1 MKRLHPGEAQMDTR
15 DDKTDIIA
23 RYEAESFIATQFRRL
38 YYNIKL
44 EDGGRKVKSF
54 LVTSSN
60 RGEGK
65 STITALLGL
74 TAAQFSKNKVLIVDA
89 DFRRP
94 RVNKLFNLDTD
105 VGMRDCLEKGLDP
118 NRVAMNTSIPNL
130 RVITAG
136 TPTDQPSILFESEA
150 LSSFFNQVTFYH
162 DIVIVDSAPVLAVS
176 DTLFLCPEVELVL
189 FVVLAGATPR
199 EVAKRAM
206 QTLEDSKA
214 KATGIVLNNALEVLP
229 YYYDRKYYGDD

>member
-1 MKRLHPGEAQMDTR
+1 MDTKVS
-15 DDKTDIIA
+15 KTDIIA
-23 RYEAESFIATQFRRL
+23 RYETESFIATQFRRL
-38 YYNIKL
+38 YYNIIL
-44 EDGGRKVKSF
+44 EDTSRKVKSF

-65 STITALLGL
+65 STIAAHLAV

-94 RVNKLFNLDTD
+94 RVNRLFDLDVD
-105 VGMRDCLEKGLDP
+105 VGMRECLERGVDP
-118 NRVAMNTSIPNL
+118 NQVTMSTKIPNL
-130 RVITAG
+130 NVITAG
-136 TPTDQPSILFESEA
+136 TPTDQPSVLFESEA
-150 LSSFFNQVTFYH
+150 LASFFSQVTFYH
-162 DIVIVDSAPVLAVS
+162 DVVIVDSAPVLAVS

-189 FVVLAGATPR
+189 FVILAGATPR

-214 KATGIVLNNALEVLP
+214 KATGIILNNALEVLP